1 MPAGLA
7 FATKTQIAL
16 ALIDEALADG
26 VARAPV
32 LGDSVYGHG
41 EDFRAGLRTRGL
53 EFFLQVTGS
62 ILKGWTS
69 EVPTVR
75 KIRRRYVA
83 PGSPPSRT
91 LLEIA
96 TALPPQAW
104 QPARWKAADG
114 STRRTRLA

>member
-1 MPAGLA
+1 M
-7 FATKTQIAL
+7 
-16 ALIDEALADG
+16 
-26 VARAPV
+26 
-32 LGDSVYGHG
+32 
-41 EDFRAGLRTRGL
+41 
-53 EFFLQVTGS
+53 QVTGS

-114 STRRTRLA
+114 STRRTRLAWIEVFLSHGLRAMSAGQKNFWPDVGDDLARDPALAAEMARLVPLLSSKL